1 MPVDRL
7 DRLIFSTFFP
17 GKEAIEMA
25 RKLRQISLGV
35 SLAALALFT
44 TGCVTSADKYDALKM
59 RNSQLETQLGD
70 AEAKARASQ
79 AQADAY
85 KNQLAALLD
94 GSNSQGALAENLSKQ
109 NALLA
114 AENADLKRRYEDALK
129 NVGATALPVAVS
141 NALSDFARANPELV
155 DFDSARGIVKFKS
168 DLTFALGSAEVTE
181 NARKAIGRFAQI
193 LNSDAAR
200 GYELMVAGHTDTTPV
215 ANPATKAKHPD
226 NWYLSAHRAISVAT
240 ALMTSQVGQQRIG
253 VTGYGDQRPIASNGS
268 AEGKAQ
274 NRRVEVMILP
284 STVRSGSTVAGAPR
298 NNGARTAGAAQP
310 GGLNKDT
317 TVVAPETKPVFNK

>member
-1 MPVDRL
+1 
-7 DRLIFSTFFP
+7 
-17 GKEAIEMA
+17 MA
-25 RKLRQISLGV
+25 RTLKSLALGISL
-35 SLAALALFT
+35 SALALFT

-70 AEAKARASQ
+70 SESQRKAAQ

-94 GSNSQGALAENLSKQ
+94 GDRSKEGLVNNLSQQ

-114 AENADLKRRYEDALK
+114 AENADLKRRYEEAL
-129 NVGATALPVAVS
+129 NRPTGGALPPVIT
-141 NALSDFARANPELV
+141 NALQDFARQNPDLV
-155 DFDSARGIVKFKS
+155 DFDSARGMVKFKS
-168 DLTFALGSAEVTE
+168 DLTFALGSADLTD
-181 NARKAIGRFAQI
+181 NARRAIGRFAQI

-200 GYELMVAGHTDTTPV
+200 SYELMVAGHTDTTPV

-226 NWYLSAHRAISVAT
+226 NWYLSAHRAISVAQ
-240 ALMTSQVGQQRIG
+240 ALMSSSIAQQRIG

-268 AEGKAQ
+268 LEGKAQ

-284 STVRSGSTVAGAPR
+284 STVRSTFATGGSSPR
-298 NNGARTAGAAQP
+298 TGTGTRTNTQRN
-310 GGLNKDT
+310 LNKDT
-317 TVVAPETKPVFNK
+317 TVAPNDNRPVFNK

>member
-1 MPVDRL
+1 
-7 DRLIFSTFFP
+7 
-17 GKEAIEMA
+17 MA
-25 RKLRQISLGV
+25 RKLRQITLGV
-35 SLAALALFT
+35 SLAALAIFT

-59 RNSQLETQLGD
+59 RNAQLESQLGD
-70 AEAKARASQ
+70 AESKARASQ
-79 AQADAY
+79 AQAEAY
-85 KNQLAALLD
+85 KNQLAALLEGD
-94 GSNSQGALAENLSKQ
+94 RSKEGLVGNLSQQ

-114 AENADLKRRYEDALK
+114 TQLEELRKKYEAALTT
-129 NVGATALPVAVS
+129 VGAPALPVAVS

-200 GYELMVAGHTDTTPV
+200 GYELMVAGHTDNTPV

-240 ALMTSQVGQQRIG
+240 ALMSSQVGQQRIG
-253 VTGYGDQRPIASNGS
+253 VTGYGDQRPIASNGA

-284 STVRSGSTVAGAPR
+284 STVRSTGSSVAGAGGPPAR
-298 NNGARTAGAAQP
+298 GSNARTAGAAQSGP
-310 GGLNKDT
+310 NKDT
-317 TVVAPETKPVFNK
+317 TVVAPVDKPVFNK

>member
-1 MPVDRL
+1 
-7 DRLIFSTFFP
+7 
-17 GKEAIEMA
+17 MA
-25 RKLRQISLGV
+25 RKLRLITFGV

-59 RNSQLETQLGD
+59 RNSQLESQLGD
-70 AEAKARASQ
+70 AEAKARASA
-79 AQADAY
+79 AQAEAY

-129 NVGATALPVAVS
+129 NVGGTALPAAVS

-193 LNSDAAR
+193 LNSEAAR

-240 ALMTSQVGQQRIG
+240 ALMSSQVGQQRIG

-284 STVRSGSTVAGAPR
+284 STVRSTSVAGAPTR
-298 NNGARTAGAAQP
+298 GNSARTAGAAQ
-310 GGLNKDT
+310 GGLNKDS
-317 TVVAPETKPVFNK
+317 VVAPETKPVFNK